1 MKKKIQ
7 TFLGNNIRSRN
18 EIPLQS
24 TQHIKYLLWPHNLFL
39 QHQHNTRPNFALARL
54 YKRRAEGT
62 LRFCDIH
69 SCGTGI
75 IVIQICYA
83 GSEFIGSHYVNAIT
97 SFPGGR
103 VHDSNGA
110 INDIAPEATTF
121 SHRDAKFEVVAILQW
136 KDKESDER
144 IIGEGNAWF
153 NDIFKPYSVGGPFPN
168 TLGRGEEEAS
178 SQIQIVD
185 LRELEV
191 ETRSFFGVIKEETSP
206 FTNNLNE
213 SKGILRELLEKD
225 IIIEDIQ
232 PIEKGTNLSQATPQ
246 HQIQFGVFKNFAEI
260 LYLEFQKDRKKRTAE
275 NAILYCKKA
284 IIFIIR
290 FLVSPRSTI
299 WIALNIDATDRQSA
313 YKLAV
318 LYGSEVID
326 NRILALKFSNLGLY
340 GPSPI
345 MTPPRTSFSPLQW
358 SCLEELARLH
368 WDIGT
373 FETSLELCDLG
384 LKADSNN
391 AMLNQLKA
399 QLMETWVKNFLTT
412 DYYWNAP
419 QIQKSS
425 HGIIRRRIRATAIYN
440 ERAQIRH
447 SNLKVCTWKGLAE
460 TLLETRK
467 EINRVRKRYEQ
478 EIPPPTVPVIIDITD
493 DNIYNE
499 ARDSDDIP
507 TKRKRKDTASTILDN
522 SDEKTSAT
530 VRTSKRVRHKLE
542 KNDFKK
548 QRDLAASEF
557 SQSIEADFRP
567 YDADDPKTAST
578 VRLSMFV
585 RHNNPPPVDDYFS
598 DDNTNRQILET
609 FVNELNAKKLC
620 ISAHIR
626 EFIIKILTMTS
637 SSSSNEQKQLQTPPL
652 WFCRWPDELKERL
665 CDLIRLEGE
674 HIIEY
679 LYESCR
685 YPDLDSAAAYQT
697 QLDSI
702 EFQERSRF
710 MQKAMEALLGML
722 EVLWDSKML
731 KLGFQGFDDDEQQDG
746 IFPMVKKSIFDKCI
760 STIESFKVSLSEIIG
775 SSSVLSDSQE
785 WKKWITRYYVRYY
798 WVRAHIELCR
808 GQLST
813 AMNYFKFCRVN
824 YEKYAESHHDTNAS
838 IVMANF
844 YYDAYMD
851 KNTINNKIKW
861 VEIEDSLPKDNWSR
875 SVRYFTECVSLLVNS
890 VSMNIHD
897 DQVVQFWTIL
907 NTINE
912 QVNVISDT
920 IKNIDTIATLH
931 EDDQI
936 KFKSSMRLLYNLL
949 LEILFPQDEHFLNTT
964 SDTTIGAILNL
975 FCVRVS
981 ILLFKLVSI
990 SPLDNLREKMADFLR
1005 TMHKQLG
1012 IREMCAADNGAFL
1025 KLCLTVLPS
1034 LNPSEYQEHDFQCAY
1049 CLYGFSLGGDPDS
1062 LEEHKTEPLK
1072 LDDKMAKVIFRM
1084 INSSITERSLRT
1096 GQLKTGIKEALD
1108 EISSLIVNVQATR
1121 NWIDAYLHMDIDF
1134 DDCILHQY
1142 VDYRLFKKYDAPEI
1156 QKQLFY
1162 LRGKIFQYQY
1172 KTRAKPN
1179 QSKAIFVL
1187 QSAIEQFTFHLYYN
1201 PNNFSS
1207 WFALAHCYSKLAEE
1221 NMAWNALEIT
1231 KEFVKIAVYQKMS
1244 FLCFTLAAKIQNSPI
1259 NQGETISRGEL
1270 TNFWREFGSHVY
1282 FMTTQPMS
1290 RRSFLPVRSDEQ
1302 PKLRIPSEEDLYAF
1316 SAYCFGQALK
1326 YENMNYEMNATNRD
1340 WRIPY
1345 MLGKSLQKLGKNP
1358 HIVLR
1363 LYKVA
1368 LDRTPERSSNSG
1380 QEKIIDTEYK
1390 LTSTLAKYLFRNQI
1404 EPEIVRKYLEPE
1416 LHKEFLTK
1424 NGANNR
1430 DIHHLHPLNN
1440 NISAERRY
1448 AFDLIFARLLEIRK
1462 NDKMKWHHRPVFR
1475 HAWLLYYVDNNPT
1488 EAKKLHSSLFQLKA
1502 STKSVMNVWRPEFER
1517 AGRHFVY
1524 VGNYIDFLI
1533 ELAKDTHDV
1542 DCIKS
1547 LCGKLKKAQN
1557 ILLRYK
1563 ELNEAAEE
1571 VHQFMLA
1578 DQQPIIYLPQ
1588 PTTKTQSPSSLPTNP
1603 PIPSQSSAFTHLP
1616 VQSQSSS
1623 SSLPIPQV
1631 IIQSNTSSYQPMNP
1645 YDYSYQPPVVSQQIE
1660 NSSEQSINHQSNST
1674 TSSSKSKPTIIELD

>member
-1 MKKKIQ
+1 M
-7 TFLGNNIRSRN
+7 IRFT
-18 EIPLQS
+18 PLNQ
-24 TQHIKYLLWPHNLFL
+24 
-39 QHQHNTRPNFALARL
+39 
-54 YKRRAEGT
+54 EG
-62 LRFCDIH
+62 
-69 SCGTGI
+69 
-75 IVIQICYA
+75 
-83 GSEFIGSHYVNAIT
+83 
-97 SFPGGR
+97 
-103 VHDSNGA
+103 
-110 INDIAPEATTF
+110 
-121 SHRDAKFEVVAILQW
+121 
-136 KDKESDER
+136 
-144 IIGEGNAWF
+144 
-153 NDIFKPYSVGGPFPN
+153 
-168 TLGRGEEEAS
+168 EAS
-178 SQIQIVD
+178 SQIPVVD
-185 LRELEV
+185 LRELE
-191 ETRSFFGVIKEETSP
+191 IKNCQEQ
-206 FTNNLNE
+206 LNVALHNFHLHNITKA
-213 SKGILRELLEKD
+213 KGILRELLEKD
-225 IIIEDIQ
+225 IIKEDIP
-232 PIEKGTNLSQATPQ
+232 PIEHGTNLSQATVQ
-246 HQIQFGVFKNFAEI
+246 HQIQFGVFKNYAEI
-260 LYLEFQKDRKKRTAE
+260 LYLEFQKDRKKRTAD
-275 NAILYCKKA
+275 NAILYYKK
-284 IIFIIR
+284 
-290 FLVSPRSTI
+290 
-299 WIALNIDATDRQSA
+299 ALNIDATDRQSA
-313 YKLAV
+313 YKLAI

-340 GPSPI
+340 GPSPV

-373 FETSLELCDLG
+373 FETSLELCDIG
-384 LKADSNN
+384 LKVDPNN

-399 QLMETWVKNFLTT
+399 QLMETWVTNFLST
-412 DYYWNAP
+412 DYYWTAP
-419 QIQKSS
+419 QIKKSS

-440 ERAQIRH
+440 ERAQIKH

-460 TLLETRK
+460 TLLETHK
-467 EINRVRKRYEQ
+467 EINR
-478 EIPPPTVPVIIDITD
+478 IPPPTVPVIIDITD
-493 DNIYNE
+493 GNIYNE
-499 ARDSDDIP
+499 ARDCEDIP
-507 TKRKRKDTASTILDN
+507 TKRKRKDITTTTLEN
-522 SDEKTSAT
+522 SDEKAFAT

-548 QRDLAASEF
+548 QRDIAASEF
-557 SQSIEADFRP
+557 SQSIETDFRP
-567 YDADDPKTAST
+567 YDVDYISNEKDDNELVLQYFEKAWMQTISSEAAINSTTEETILIDPKTAST

-585 RHNNPPPVDDYFS
+585 RHNNPPPVDNYFS
-598 DDNTNRQILET
+598 DDNNRQILET

-626 EFIIKILTMTS
+626 EFIIKILTITAS
-637 SSSSNEQKQLQTPPL
+637 PFNEQKQHQQTPPL
-652 WFCRWPDELKERL
+652 WFCRWPDDLKERL

-685 YPDLDSAAAYQT
+685 YPDPNSAAYQA
-697 QLDSI
+697 QLDTM
-702 EFQERSRF
+702 EFQERSRS
-710 MQKAMEALLGML
+710 MQEAMEALLGML
-722 EVLWDSKML
+722 EVLWDSKMP
-731 KLGFQGFDDDEQQDG
+731 KLGFQGFEDDEQQDG
-746 IFPMVKKSIFDKCI
+746 IFPMDKKTVFDKCI
-760 STIESFKVSLSEIIG
+760 STIESLKVSLSEIIG
-775 SSSVLSDSQE
+775 SSSENQE
-785 WKKWITRYYVRYY
+785 WRKWITRYYVRYY

-808 GQLST
+808 GHLSA
-813 AMNYFKFCRVN
+813 AMNYFKFCGVN
-824 YEKYAESHHDTNAS
+824 YEKYAETHHGADSS
-838 IVMANF
+838 ILMANF
-844 YYDAYMD
+844 YYDACID
-851 KNTINNKIKW
+851 KDTINNKIKL

-890 VSMNIHD
+890 VSMGTHD
-897 DQVVQFWTIL
+897 DQIVQFWTIL

-920 IKNIDTIATLH
+920 IKNIESIVTLH
-931 EDDQI
+931 EDDQR

-981 ILLFKLVSI
+981 ILLFKLISI
-990 SPLDNLREKMADFLR
+990 SPLDNSKEKIADFLR

-1034 LNPSEYQEHDFQCAY
+1034 LNTPEYQEHDFQCAY
-1049 CLYGFSLGGDPDS
+1049 CLYGFLLGADPDS
-1062 LEEHKTEPLK
+1062 LEDHKTEPLK

-1084 INSSITERSLRT
+1084 INSSITERALRT

-1108 EISSLIVNVQATR
+1108 EIASLIGLPDYNDLNVQATR

-1162 LRGKIFQYQY
+1162 LRGKIYQYQY
-1172 KTRAKPN
+1172 KTRSKPN

-1207 WFALAHCYSKLAEE
+1207 WFSLAHCYSKLAEE

-1231 KEFVKIAVYQKMS
+1231 KEFVKIAVYQKVKS
-1244 FLCFTLAAKIQNSPI
+1244 PAKIQNSPI
-1259 NQGETISRGEL
+1259 NQGESISRTEL

-1282 FMTTQPMS
+1282 FMTTEPMS
-1290 RRSFLPVRSDEQ
+1290 RRSFFPVRSDEQ
-1302 PKLRIPSEEDLYAF
+1302 PKLRIPSEEDLYNFA
-1316 SAYCFGQALK
+1316 AYCFGQALK
-1326 YENMNYEMNATNRD
+1326 YENMTNEINAMNRD

-1345 MLGKSLQKLGKNP
+1345 MLGKCLQKLGKNP
-1358 HIVLR
+1358 LIVLR

-1380 QEKIIDTEYK
+1380 QERIIDTEYK

-1404 EPEIVRKYLEPE
+1404 EPEIVRNYLDPD
-1416 LHKEFLTK
+1416 LQNKDFSTK
-1424 NGANNR
+1424 NGKSPNNR
-1430 DIHHLHPLNN
+1430 DIHHPHPLNN
-1440 NISAERRY
+1440 SVSERRH
-1448 AFDLIFARLLEIRK
+1448 AFDLIFARLMEIRK

-1475 HAWLLYYVDNNPT
+1475 YAWLLYHVDNNPT
-1488 EAKKLHSSLFQLKA
+1488 EAKKLHLSLFQLKA

-1533 ELAKDTHDV
+1533 KLAKDTQDV
-1542 DCIKS
+1542 ECIKS

-1571 VHQFMLA
+1571 VHQCMIA

-1588 PTTKTQSPSSLPTNP
+1588 QPAPTTKIQSPSSFSTNS
-1603 PIPSQSSAFTHLP
+1603 PIPSHSSAFTHLP

-1623 SSLPIPQV
+1623 SSPLPIP
-1631 IIQSNTSSYQPMNP
+1631 
-1645 YDYSYQPPVVSQQIE
+1645 QPPVVSQQIE

-1674 TSSSKSKPTIIELD
+1674 TSSQPSKSKPTIIELD